1 MSAVA
6 ILEQRTVTV
15 EPGSEAVVT
24 IRVRNTGRVVD
35 QFALQVLGDPG
46 AWAAVEPPTLS
57 LFPGTE
63 ETATIRFRPPRASTV
78 AAGERPFGVRVVSRE
93 DPQGVAVEEGS
104 LVVGVFRETATEL
117 VPRNSRGSYSAS
129 HELAIDN
136 NGNVPVEVFVRGSD
150 PDAAL
155 TFRSRPPGL
164 TVGPGRAGF
173 VRVRVTARSLFLSG
187 PPRSHPFQ
195 LQVGSAEQP
204 PITVD
209 GAMVQ
214 SPLVNRV
221 VRNVAVVSALA
232 LVGVVLLL
240 VFGVRPAAESA
251 ARAVTASPLAQQ
263 SSAIAALQH
272 QVSSGGGGGQS
283 PRPSGGTPTPAPTA
297 GGGGGGTGGSGTGQS
312 FARRLDQSGGGRNQY
327 RVPAGTTVSIT
338 DLVFQNPGGDHGTVQ
353 LQRDGTTLLV
363 ENLDDFRDLDYHFV
377 SPITLNANDTIQ
389 LTVQC
394 ANGCPSAA
402 IYVNGTERPS

>member
-1 MSAVA
+1 MSASAV
-6 ILEQRTVTV
+6 LEQRTVSV
-15 EPGSEAVVT
+15 APGGEAVVT

-35 QFALQVLGDPG
+35 QFALQLLGDPA
-46 AWAAVEPPTLS
+46 AWATVEPPTLS

-63 ETATIRFRPPRASTV
+63 ETATIRFQPPRAATV

-104 LVVGVFRETATEL
+104 VAVGPFRETVAEL
-117 VPRNSRGSYSAS
+117 VPRNSRASYAAT

-136 NGNVPVEVFVRGSD
+136 NGNVPIEVFVRGTD

-164 TVGPGRAGF
+164 SIAPGQAGF
-173 VRVRVTARSLFLSG
+173 ARVRVTAKSLFLSG

-195 LQVGSAEQP
+195 LQVGSADHP
-204 PITVD
+204 PLTVD
-209 GAMVQ
+209 GSMVQ
-214 SPLVNRV
+214 APLVSRL
-221 VRNVAVVSALA
+221 VRNVAAVAALA
-232 LVGVVLLL
+232 VVGAVLLW
-240 VFGVRPAAESA
+240 VFGVKPAAESA
-251 ARAVTASPLAQQ
+251 ARGAVAAPLAQQ
-263 SSAIAALQH
+263 SSAIASLQH
-272 QVSSGGGGGQS
+272 QVSSGGGGGQT
-283 PRPSGGTPTPAPTA
+283 PAPGAGTPTPAPTA
-297 GGGGGGTGGSGTGQS
+297 GGGTGGSGTGQS
-312 FARRLDQSGGGRNQY
+312 FARRLDQSGGRSQY
-327 RVPAGTTVSIT
+327 RVPAGTIVSIT
-338 DLVFQNPGGDHGTVQ
+338 DLVFQNPGGDHGMVQ

-389 LTVQC
+389 LAVQC
-394 ANGCPSAA
+394 PNGCPSAA